1 MYLKILMLMFLITDY
16 ENLFVFMVGAA
27 ESE

>member
-1 MYLKILMLMFLITDY
+1 MYLQVLMPMFLITDY